1 MDMGIPSK
9 GGSEIVHR
17 IIASQWVTS
26 DWLLFLIVYGMV
38 VHERL
43 KLTRANVAMRES
55 IIVRSDGMVRDTGV
69 VDLDEGIVNDVTCK
83 PVSEVI
89 ALLRF
94 AAVGMFFLFE
104 VRIGVNTVVVCVMI
118 CWVINCIVGTQKTVV
133 EWHVL
138 NFIHVL
144 YMVMWVRSA
153 HVLWL
158 RVVVGTL

>member
-1 MDMGIPSK
+1 MGIPSK

-17 IIASQWVTS
+17 IIASQWVAS

-38 VHERL
+38 VHERF

-55 IIVRSDGMVRDTGV
+55 IIMRSDGMVRDTGV
-69 VDLDEGIVNDVTCK
+69 VDFDEGIVNDVTCK
-83 PVSEVI
+83 SVSEII

-94 AAVGMFFLFE
+94 AAVGMCFLVE
-104 VRIGVNTVVVCVMI
+104 VRIGVDTVVVGVMVS
-118 CWVINCIVGTQKTVV
+118 WVINRIVGTQNTVV
-133 EWHVL
+133 EWHLL

-158 RVVVGTL
+158 RVVVGAL